1 MKKYSFETVSGNQ
14 VVCKDSVKAPLKN
27 LKIFG
32 KSVQK

>member
-1 MKKYSFETVSGNQ
+1 MKKYSFETGNQ